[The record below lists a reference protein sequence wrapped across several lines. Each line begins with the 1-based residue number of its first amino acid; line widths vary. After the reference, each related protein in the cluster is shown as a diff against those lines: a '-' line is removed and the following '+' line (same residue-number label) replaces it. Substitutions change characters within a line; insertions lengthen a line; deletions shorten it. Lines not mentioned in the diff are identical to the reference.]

1 MANRRTFPGQTR
13 DVHYFLAMASESRQ
27 QQYSSLGRHSKT
39 QRQFN
44 VAMSWVTFPDGGF
57 RQSNQVLHGVPFCVI
72 PNQQVSLRAVR
83 ALDRAF
89 VVRVDLAIV

>member
-44 VAMSWVTFPDGGF
+44 VAVQPVTSTHGSF
-57 RQSNQVLHGVPFCVI
+57 RQSNQVLHGVPFFVI
-72 PNQQVSLRAVR
+72 PNQQVLLRAVR
-83 ALDRAF
+83 ALNRAF
-89 VVRVDLAIV
+89 VVRVDLVIV